1 MVEHKDVGSIP
12 TKGTIFKQNPTRRWG
27 TMKNIIFSSIGV
39 ATRTLVEMVKTFKE
53 LRTIDMLYIFLERDM
68 TAREFIVFMQFYPE
82 YHQDNLHKFL
92 SLQPTA
98 KEIKELCVWTG
109 FEYTPILEKAFL
121 NAEPTIDD
129 VGELLARLKN
139 VNKKKLWEKFFVLNP
154 NPKKLE
160 FLMANYPVLQIDKV
174 LDLFLKGNPTL
185 EEVERL
191 INTFWNYC
199 PEKLINRFFELEPTE
214 NDIFKLLCSYDWART
229 SCIIEKIKNKEVDAK
244 FWLHMTNL
252 YNCKGNPAII
262 AAFFAANPT
271 KEQLDEFWKDA
282 SLEKKLLAE
291 TILKQ
296 LKEK

>member
-1 MVEHKDVGSIP
+1 
-12 TKGTIFKQNPTRRWG
+12 
-27 TMKNIIFSSIGV
+27 MKNIIFSSIGI
-39 ATRTLVEMVKTFKE
+39 ATYTLVEMVKTFKD
-53 LRTIDMLYIFLERDM
+53 LRTIEMLKIFLERDM
-68 TAREFIVFMQFYPE
+68 TAREFLIFMQFYPE
-82 YHQDNLHKFL
+82 HHTQENLHKFL
-92 SLQPTA
+92 SLQPTS
-98 KEIKELCVWTG
+98 KEIRQLCLWTG
-109 FEYTPILEKAFL
+109 FEYTPIVEEAFL
-121 NAEPTIDD
+121 NAAPTVDD

-139 VNKKKLWEKFFVLNP
+139 VNKGGLWEKFFVLGP
-154 NPKKLE
+154 SPKKLE

-229 SCIIEKIKNKEVDAK
+229 SCIIEKIEVEKVSAK

-252 YNCKGNPAII
+252 YHCKGNPAII
-262 AAFFAANPT
+262 TAFFKANPT